1 MGSLIAKFQLEMR
14 AFFIVQKMIYYS
26 SIELELLWLNVI
38 LLEILS

>member
-1 MGSLIAKFQLEMR
+1 MISFIAKFQLELR